1 MSSFWWVDHLTQE
14 VTIPEVR
21 NMRHICVFLGDWPD
35 SHISMQ
41 RWSTE
46 MLTTIQVCQ
55 HAVKL
60 LAASRVSG

>member
-1 MSSFWWVDHLTQE
+1 
-14 VTIPEVR
+14 
-21 NMRHICVFLGDWPD
+21 MRHICVFLGDWPD